1 MDLKLHHAIKYAALS
16 IDHMSCIAWANGSL
30 EIQNNAAE
38 TAREYLA
45 KAAAYFNEYDAKRT
59 YKPEKV

>member
-16 IDHMSCIAWANGSL
+16 IDHMSCIAWDSGSTA
-30 EIQNNAAE
+30 IKDQAAE

-45 KAAAYFNEYDAKRT
+45 KAVMYFNEYDAKRT